1 MKIVLLFDRL
11 EDEVSDPIGLLA
23 PAIDLVD
30 QCYRTS
36 VLREVTRTRVMEQRI
51 ASEDMHNRY
60 VAVELAKVGFEFLVH
75 LRARIASSKHEH
87 CEDYDCEDDELFHF
101 VISFSLCL

>member
-11 EDEVSDPIGLLA
+11 EDKVSDPIRFLT

-30 QCYRTS
+30 ESHRTS
-36 VLREVTRTRVMEQRI
+36 VFREVTRTGVVEQSVAR
-51 ASEDMHNRY
+51 ERMHHEHVTVKFR
-60 VAVELAKVGFEFLVH
+60 KIGFEFLIH

-87 CEDYDCEDDELFHF
+87 CEDCDCEDDELFHF